1 MTKKPPYSKELIQYR
16 MERAR
21 ETLSTAQL
29 LRDQNVDTASIV
41 NRAYYASSTP
51 RLPSL
56 RPLARKHRST
66 VAYWRCS
73 TGASSRRASCQKKW
87 GNSCTPPLIRVKQ
100 GTTKTNLK
108 SHGQWQNGWWI
119 SPFGLSIPSRK
130 NFEIKCDFCEG
141 DLRISFRVNPS
152 NPRNP
157 CTAFHLGNEKQIF
170 APVPADES
178 AQMRPPCASTIARAR

>member
-1 MTKKPPYSKELIQYR
+1 MCILAALTEVYVKNRKIDEADKTLKQVEELSDKSERALSIL
-16 MERAR
+16 ERAR
-21 ETLSTAQL
+21 ETLNTAQL
-29 LRDQNVDTASIV
+29 LRDQNADTASIV

-73 TGASSRRASCQKKW
+73 TGVSSRRASCQKRW

-108 SHGQWQNGWWI
+108 SHGQWQNGWWNLLF
-119 SPFGLSIPSRK
+119 SLSIPSRK
-130 NFEIKCDFCEG
+130 NFKPKCDFCEG
-141 DLRISFRVNPS
+141 EFCP
-152 NPRNP
+152 
-157 CTAFHLGNEKQIF
+157 
-170 APVPADES
+170 
-178 AQMRPPCASTIARAR
+178 